1 MAFYNSP
8 GAIGL
13 MALAVV
19 LLIAWA
25 LSGRSGSSGSSNRS
39 SRSGS
44 DDSTSTTSTDSTGN
58 PAGPRSASTGDAT
71 GGSAEGGSA
80 TLTGDDIEVS
90 LSDEL
95 EATLSTIAE
104 NTANANVSND
114 QEMAVEND
122 LDAIAA
128 VVSGMQDILVEL
140 EQGDVDIDITQLEQ
154 RLTMIEQRLMQV
166 AETTNGVELDIDN
179 SQDLEATL
187 ENVLSNSLVQELE
200 DIRVAIENSNE
211 QSMNIQQM
219 MQVVMMMEQM
229 VDQSGSP
236 ASPEVLQ
243 VLQNIQQTLNQIE
256 VEVSQT
262 NNLLQ
267 SIEQYQQQIVNI
279 SQGNDSEAV
288 RQFEMLLQQFQQVIN
303 QMSVQNT
310 NEINFGDIDIDID
323 GGGSVPGDT
332 LIQIIEMLRQDDV
345 SIQVLVQKLEMHQQ
359 VTNQLLI
366 QILQE
371 IRTGDDGGETVEVQQ
386 LLSVL
391 GQRDLEHLSEAEQ
404 KELEQVT
411 QEAKRVIREEKK
423 EMRVLNTVA
432 GRYSRMI
439 PTIVKLHEGLEEVVE
454 QGEHRTNDDEYLRT
468 QSIQGGA
475 WSAIQYAD
483 DGNTGYDPNGAG
495 LHHVHEDAVAI
506 RDDLEEFMDIEKA
519 EGEDLREEIGI
530 LKDEVKRFKG
540 AFQVYKAL
548 ETAFQDYDGSR
559 QEFLVSVTD
568 QVVSRGIY
576 NDRDMVVNE
585 LESIWEMGPH
595 LEQHLRECEALL
607 RNEYEV
613 GLEIIEHVEDLYGD
627 IEKLNDIWNED
638 YVEAMERNIE
648 EVVMKFQDELRE
660 GTTGPRETLVERAM
674 EIVKVNNMAESEL
687 QQIVQRKKREE
698 KAMQEVEQEL
708 ESLNF

>member
-8 GAIGL
+8 EAAGL
-13 MALAVV
+13 IALGFI

-25 LSGRSGSSGSSNRS
+25 LSGRSGSSGSPNTS
-39 SRSGS
+39 SRSRSEGG
-44 DDSTSTTSTDSTGN
+44 TTTTPPGDTGGSTGSS
-58 PAGPRSASTGDAT
+58 PGGDAT

-80 TLTGDDIEVS
+80 TATGGDMEVS
-90 LSDEL
+90 LSDDL
-95 EATLSTIAE
+95 EAKLSTIAE
-104 NTANANVSND
+104 SAANANISND
-114 QEMAVEND
+114 QEFAIEND
-122 LDAIAA
+122 VEAIAA

-140 EQGDVDIDITQLEQ
+140 EGGDVDVDITQLEQ
-154 RLTMIEQRLMQV
+154 RLTMIEQKLVQI

-179 SQDLEATL
+179 SQQLEATL
-187 ENVLSNSLVQELE
+187 ENVLSNSVVQELE
-200 DIRVAIENSNE
+200 DLRVAIENSNE
-211 QSMNIQQM
+211 QNMNVQQM

-243 VLQNIQQTLNQIE
+243 VLQNMQQTLNRIE
-256 VEVSQT
+256 VDVSQT

-279 SQGNDSEAV
+279 SQGNDSAAV

-323 GGGSVPGDT
+323 GGGSVSGDT
-332 LIQIIEMLRQDDV
+332 LIQVIEMLQENNV
-345 SIQVLVQKLEMHQQ
+345 SIEVLVQKLEMHQQ
-359 VTNQLLI
+359 VTNQLLV

-386 LLSVL
+386 LISVL
-391 GQRDLEHLSEAEQ
+391 GQRDLEHLAEAEQ
-404 KELEQVT
+404 KDLEQVT
-411 QEAKRVIREEKK
+411 QEAKRVIKEEKK

-454 QGEHRTNDDEYLRT
+454 QGEHRTKDEHLRT

-483 DGNTGYDPNGAG
+483 DGSTGYDPNGAG

-506 RDDLEEFMDIEKA
+506 REDLEEFMDIEKA
-519 EGEDLREEIGI
+519 EGEDLREEIGA

-540 AFQVYKAL
+540 AFQVY
-548 ETAFQDYDGSR
+548 
-559 QEFLVSVTD
+559 
-568 QVVSRGIY
+568 
-576 NDRDMVVNE
+576 
-585 LESIWEMGPH
+585 
-595 LEQHLRECEALL
+595 
-607 RNEYEV
+607 
-613 GLEIIEHVEDLYGD
+613 
-627 IEKLNDIWNED
+627 
-638 YVEAMERNIE
+638 
-648 EVVMKFQDELRE
+648 
-660 GTTGPRETLVERAM
+660 
-674 EIVKVNNMAESEL
+674 
-687 QQIVQRKKREE
+687 
-698 KAMQEVEQEL
+698 
-708 ESLNF
+708 